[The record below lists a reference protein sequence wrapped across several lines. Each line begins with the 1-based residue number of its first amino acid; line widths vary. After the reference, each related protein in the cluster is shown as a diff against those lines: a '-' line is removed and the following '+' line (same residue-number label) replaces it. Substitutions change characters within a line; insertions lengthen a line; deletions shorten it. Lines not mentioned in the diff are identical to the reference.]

1 MTLVRLF
8 DRPDFDLITRE
19 FDRAFEIFRKLE
31 NGKPSRREV
40 VSWYPHVDVAE
51 LEDRFVLTA
60 ELPGVENDDINV
72 EFEDG
77 VLRIS
82 GERKAETPKDGN
94 YLHNE
99 RFYGKFVRTFTVNTP
114 VDADK
119 IEATFK
125 NGLLTLV
132 IPKAEE
138 AKPKHIKIK

>member
-1 MTLVRLF
+1 MTLIRF
-8 DRPDFDLITRE
+8 WDRPDVDLITRE
-19 FDRAFEIFRKLE
+19 FERVFERFRNME
-31 NGKPSRREV
+31 NGNRREEEV

-51 LEDRFVLTA
+51 LEDKFILTV
-60 ELPGVENDDINV
+60 ELPGVAKDDINV
-72 EFEDG
+72 EFEKDM
-77 VLRIS
+77 LRIS
-82 GERKAETPKDGN
+82 GERKREAPTDGN

-99 RFYGKFVRTFTVNTP
+99 RFYGKFMRSFTVNIP

-138 AKPKHIKIK
+138 AKPKPIKIK